1 MKDEWDLGGRVTSTS
16 GLAARRR
23 FLRRALLGSA
33 ALAFPY
39 RGIAQALAQQSEG
52 ASRLAGGAPSAT
64 ALGAAV
70 LRALHQVIDHP
81 RILDDPLAVPVLG
94 EGVRALQAAAD
105 RQEHGLRAF
114 IALRSRYAEDRLAAA
129 VENGVRQ
136 YVVLGAG
143 LDTFACR
150 NPHAARGLRVFEV
163 DHPATQRWKRAQM
176 DAVGIPLPPS
186 LTFAP
191 VDFETQDLSEQ
202 LRGAGFRFDR
212 PAFFSLLGVVI
223 YLTEAAAM
231 QTLRLVSACAPGT
244 EIVFEFSLPA
254 SRLSA
259 SARAYREMA
268 MARVAAIGE
277 PWLTF
282 FEPEPL
288 AGDLRA
294 LGFGA
299 VDMLRPEEAN
309 RTYFAGRIDGLRI
322 GASGYVT
329 AARV

>member
-1 MKDEWDLGGRVTSTS
+1 MSDRSPRADASRRTFLGQ
-16 GLAARRR
+16 
-23 FLRRALLGSA
+23 ALLAGA
-33 ALAFPY
+33 ALVGPY
-39 RGIAQALAQQSEG
+39 ASWLASALAQQPEG
-52 ASRLAGGAPSAT
+52 ASRLKEGAPSAT

-70 LRALHQVIDHP
+70 LRALHQVIDYP
-81 RILDDPLAVPVLG
+81 RILDDPLAVSILG
-94 EGVRALQAAAD
+94 QGVRALQAAAD
-105 RQEHGLRAF
+105 RQEHALRAF

-129 VENGVRQ
+129 VESGVRQ

-143 LDTFACR
+143 LDTFAYR
-150 NPHAARGLRVFEV
+150 NPHAERGLRVFEV
-163 DHPATQRWKRAQM
+163 DHPATQRWKRAQLES
-176 DAVGIPLPPS
+176 AGIALLPS

-191 VDFETQDLSEQ
+191 VDFETQDLAEQ

-254 SRLSA
+254 SRLTA
-259 SARAYREMA
+259 AARAYRETA

-282 FEPEPL
+282 FEPEAL

-294 LGFGA
+294 LGFTG

-309 RTYFAGRIDGLRI
+309 REYFADRIDGLRI
-322 GASGYVT
+322 GSSGYVT